1 VVTLAEIARWFVYRI
16 SSAYHRFW
24 AIITRRDKLLSGSE
38 RKFRA
43 LIESAPD
50 PIVIIDWH
58 GHIALVNA
66 QFEAVFGFSRREVLG
81 NNVSI
86 LIPERLRDRHRQHMK
101 RYMKAP
107 RTRPMGAGQDL
118 LGVRADG
125 TEFPIEISLSPL
137 ESAEGLLVSAVIRDV
152 TERRLD
158 EERLRYL
165 ADHDALTGLANRRS
179 FEENLAREL
188 AITDRY
194 HREGA
199 MLLVDLDGLKDVNDT
214 LGHAHG
220 DELLRNIGELIGSR
234 TRDTDMVGRIGGDE
248 FAVLLPG
255 TTVAGAKALAEDLL
269 QSIRDHG
276 MVAGA
281 QRLRATACAG
291 IAGFGGEKTSAEDV
305 MVAADLALYEAKNRG
320 RNRVIV
326 HEPVPGE
333 AALAGQRVAWAQ
345 RIRHG
350 LDEDLFV
357 PYLQPI
363 MSLSDG
369 SVARYEL
376 LARMID
382 EKGQPVM
389 PGAFLPT
396 AERSGMIRELD
407 RRMIAWAIDLIA
419 RCEADSGACSYEVNL
434 SARSLIDPEL
444 PGLIAAR
451 IDEAGIDPANLVF
464 EITET
469 AAIANMD
476 QARTFA
482 NQLRDLGCHFALDD
496 FGAGFA
502 SFYYL
507 KHVPLDAL
515 KIDGDFIA
523 NLHHNRTDQLL
534 VKHMAEIAASLGLY
548 TIAEFV
554 ENQETL
560 EMLTEYGID
569 AAQGF
574 HVGHPLPLPTLESKG
589 SSASLQ
595 SV

>member
-1 VVTLAEIARWFVYRI
+1 MTPARPVRRI
-16 SSAYHRFW
+16 SSAFRSFW
-24 AIITRRDKLLSGSE
+24 AVATRRDTLLSGSE

-66 QFEAVFGFSRREVLG
+66 QFEAVFGFSRRAVLG
-81 NNVSI
+81 RNVGM
-86 LIPERLRDRHRQHMK
+86 LIPERLRDRHHQHLK

-107 RTRPMGAGQDL
+107 RTRPMGAGQEL
-118 LGVRADG
+118 LGLRADG

-137 ESAEGLLVSAVIRDV
+137 GSAEGLLVSAVIRDV

-165 ADHDALTGLANRRS
+165 ADHDPLTGLANRRS
-179 FEENLAREL
+179 FEEHLAREL

-194 HREGA
+194 EREGA
-199 MLLVDLDGLKDVNDT
+199 MLLVDLDGLKEVNDT

-220 DELLRNIGELIGSR
+220 DELLRTIAELIAAR
-234 TRDTDMVGRIGGDE
+234 TRDTDIVGRIGGDE
-248 FAVLLPG
+248 FAVLLPD
-255 TTVAGAKALAEDLL
+255 TTVAGAKALSEDLL

-276 MVAGA
+276 MVTGA

-291 IAGFGGEKTSAEDV
+291 VAVFGEEKTSAEDV

-320 RNRVIV
+320 RNRVVV
-326 HEPVPGE
+326 HQPVPGE
-333 AALAGQRVAWAQ
+333 AAVAGERVAWVQ

-350 LDEDLFV
+350 LDEDHFI

-363 MSLSDG
+363 MRLSDRTI
-369 SVARYEL
+369 VRYEL

-382 EKGQPVM
+382 ENGDPVM

-407 RRMIAWAIDLIA
+407 RRMIAWAIELIA
-419 RCEADSGACSYEVNL
+419 QCDAGASACSFEVNL

-451 IDEAGIDPANLVF
+451 IDEAGIDPGNLVF

-523 NLHHNRTDQLL
+523 NLHRNHTDQLL

-554 ENQETL
+554 GNQETL
-560 EMLTEYGID
+560 EILAEYGID

-574 HVGHPLPLPTLESKG
+574 HVGEPTRAPILKPT
-589 SSASLQ
+589 SSDTPLQ